1 MAAAKEVG
9 ANEQIVTVGE
19 DEEEERGGRRITRR
33 NIKLGGRLRRYWAQ
47 ARPNQGE
54 TKEIARTFQAKPGP
68 NQATQKSED
77 VSGETGPK
85 PRQTRAKRGRF

>member
-9 ANEQIVTVGE
+9 ANEQIVNVGE
-19 DEEEERGGRRITRR
+19 DEEEERGGRRNTRR

-47 ARPNQGE
+47 ARPNQGQ
-54 TKEIARTFQAKPGP
+54 TKEIARTSQAKPGR
-68 NQATQKSED
+68 NQAKKDSED

-85 PRQTRAKRGRF
+85 PGQTRAKPGRF

>member
-47 ARPNQGE
+47 ARPNQGQ
-54 TKEIARTFQAKPGP
+54 TKEIARTSQAKPGP
-68 NQATQKSED
+68 NQAKKDSED
-77 VSGETGPK
+77 VSSETRP
-85 PRQTRAKRGRF
+85 GRF

>member
-1 MAAAKEVG
+1 MAAAKKVG
-9 ANEQIVTVGE
+9 ANEQIVNVGE

-47 ARPNQGE
+47 ARPNQGQ
-54 TKEIARTFQAKPGP
+54 TKEIARTSQAKPGR
-68 NQATQKSED
+68 NQAKKDSED

-85 PRQTRAKRGRF
+85 PG